1 MKNRTRQLIS
11 TALIT
16 SILSIL
22 IGGFAVVSTYRS
34 EIAMIDKRLNQ
45 VESDIRVNPMDA
57 VSIALL
63 SIEQNNLDLTL
74 GFATPSGEVTVLRES
89 VGTPL
94 EGPDLRIRTIPIPE
108 GDKLIVVGSLV
119 DINRSLDINLWK
131 LLIFIVLAN
140 ILASIATSLLS
151 RSGALAQERAQR
163 QKMQEFIGDAAHEL
177 RTPMTVV
184 KGYAELLKGKQ
195 LDPERES
202 AAFDRLNSELK
213 RMDFLIGDL
222 LMLAQLGEEGNIE
235 FESIDIAQLVRES
248 VSDFKEIA
256 PTHPV
261 TTHIDESAE
270 SVGTPL
276 NGPDL
281 RVRIIPI
288 PEGDKLIVAGSLA
301 EINRSLDIN
310 LWKLLIFIIL
320 ANILASIATSL
331 LSRSGALAQERLQ
344 RQKMQEFIGDAAH
357 ELRTPM
363 TVVKGY
369 AELLKGKQL
378 DPERESAAFER
389 LNSELKRMDFLIG
402 DLLMLAQLGEEGNI
416 EFESIDI
423 AQLVRESVSDFKEIA
438 PTHPV
443 TTHIDESA
451 ELVGSEKYLQRFIQ
465 NALTN
470 IRLHTPASTSVRVSV
485 KADKQITIIIEDSGP
500 GLPPESYGEKIRG
513 LKRFDRSRSRD
524 TGGTGLGMSIMNA
537 VIERHK
543 GTFTLRKSELGGLAI
558 EVHLPRT

>member
-1 MKNRTRQLIS
+1 MSNRTRQLIS

-16 SILSIL
+16 SVLSIL

-34 EIAMIDKRLNQ
+34 EIAIIDKHLNQ
-45 VESDIRVNPMDA
+45 VESDIRVNPLDA

-63 SIEQNNLDLTL
+63 SIEQNNFDLTL
-74 GFATPSGEVTVLRES
+74 GFATPAGEVTILRES

-94 EGPDLRIRTIPIPE
+94 DGPDLRIRHVPIPE
-108 GDKLIVVGSLV
+108 GDELIIASSLV
-119 DINRSLDINLWK
+119 DINRSLDLNLWK
-131 LLIFIVLAN
+131 LLIFIILAN

-163 QKMQEFIGDAAHEL
+163 QKMQEFLGDAAHEL

-222 LMLAQLGEEGNIE
+222 LMLAQLGEEGNID
-235 FESIDIAQLVRES
+235 FESIDLAELVRENI
-248 VSDFKEIA
+248 SDFKEIA
-256 PTHPV
+256 PTHPL
-261 TTHIDESAE
+261 TTEIDEN
-270 SVGTPL
+270 V
-276 NGPDL
+276 
-281 RVRIIPI
+281 V
-288 PEGDKLIVAGSLA
+288 LI
-301 EINRSLDIN
+301 
-310 LWKLLIFIIL
+310 
-320 ANILASIATSL
+320 
-331 LSRSGALAQERLQ
+331 
-344 RQKMQEFIGDAAH
+344 
-357 ELRTPM
+357 
-363 TVVKGY
+363 
-369 AELLKGKQL
+369 
-378 DPERESAAFER
+378 
-389 LNSELKRMDFLIG
+389 
-402 DLLMLAQLGEEGNI
+402 
-416 EFESIDI
+416 
-423 AQLVRESVSDFKEIA
+423 
-438 PTHPV
+438 
-443 TTHIDESA
+443 
-451 ELVGSEKYLQRFIQ
+451 GSEKYLRRFIQ

-470 IRLHTPASTSVRVSV
+470 IRLHTPASTPVRVSI
-485 KADKQITIIIEDSGP
+485 KADKQIIMIIEDAGP
-500 GLPPESYGEKIRG
+500 GLPAESYGEKIRG

>member
-16 SILSIL
+16 SVLSIL

-34 EIAMIDKRLNQ
+34 EIAIIDKRLNQ

-63 SIEQNNLDLTL
+63 SIEQNNFDLTL
-74 GFATPSGEVTVLRES
+74 GFATPTGEVTILRES

-94 EGPDLRIRTIPIPE
+94 DGPDLRVRHVPIPE
-108 GDKLIVVGSLV
+108 GDELIIASSLV
-119 DINRSLDINLWK
+119 DINRSLDL
-131 LLIFIVLAN
+131 
-140 ILASIATSLLS
+140 
-151 RSGALAQERAQR
+151 
-163 QKMQEFIGDAAHEL
+163 
-177 RTPMTVV
+177 
-184 KGYAELLKGKQ
+184 
-195 LDPERES
+195 
-202 AAFDRLNSELK
+202 
-213 RMDFLIGDL
+213 
-222 LMLAQLGEEGNIE
+222 
-235 FESIDIAQLVRES
+235 
-248 VSDFKEIA
+248 
-256 PTHPV
+256 
-261 TTHIDESAE
+261 
-270 SVGTPL
+270 
-276 NGPDL
+276 
-281 RVRIIPI
+281 
-288 PEGDKLIVAGSLA
+288 
-301 EINRSLDIN
+301 N

-331 LSRSGALAQERLQ
+331 LSRSGALAQERAQ
-344 RQKMQEFIGDAAH
+344 RQKMQEFLGDAAH

-402 DLLMLAQLGEEGNI
+402 DLLLLAQIGEEGNI
-416 EFESIDI
+416 EFESIDL
-423 AQLVRESVSDFKEIA
+423 AELVRENISDFKEIA
-438 PTHPV
+438 PTYPITFHG
-443 TTHIDESA
+443 DEHA
-451 ELVGSEKYLQRFIQ
+451 VMIGSEKYLRRFIQ

-470 IRLHTPASTSVRVSV
+470 IRLHTPASTPVRVSI
-485 KADKQITIIIEDSGP
+485 KADKQITLIIEDGGP

-543 GTFTLRKSELGGLAI
+543 GVFTLRKSELGGLAI

>member
-1 MKNRTRQLIS
+1 MSNRTRQLIS

-16 SILSIL
+16 SVLSIL

-34 EIAMIDKRLNQ
+34 EIAIIDKHLNQ
-45 VESDIRVNPMDA
+45 VESDIRVNPLDA

-63 SIEQNNLDLTL
+63 SIEQNNFDLTL
-74 GFATPSGEVTVLRES
+74 GFATPTGEVTILRES

-94 EGPDLRIRTIPIPE
+94 DGPDLRIRHVPIPE
-108 GDKLIVVGSLV
+108 GDELIIASSLV
-119 DINRSLDINLWK
+119 DINRSLDLNLWK
-131 LLIFIVLAN
+131 LLIFIILAN

-163 QKMQEFIGDAAHEL
+163 QKMQEFLGDAAHEL

-222 LMLAQLGEEGNIE
+222 LMLAQLGEEGNID
-235 FESIDIAQLVRES
+235 FESIDLAELVRENI
-248 VSDFKEIA
+248 SDFKEIA
-256 PTHPV
+256 PTHPL
-261 TTHIDESAE
+261 TTEIDEN
-270 SVGTPL
+270 V
-276 NGPDL
+276 
-281 RVRIIPI
+281 V
-288 PEGDKLIVAGSLA
+288 LI
-301 EINRSLDIN
+301 
-310 LWKLLIFIIL
+310 
-320 ANILASIATSL
+320 
-331 LSRSGALAQERLQ
+331 
-344 RQKMQEFIGDAAH
+344 
-357 ELRTPM
+357 
-363 TVVKGY
+363 
-369 AELLKGKQL
+369 
-378 DPERESAAFER
+378 
-389 LNSELKRMDFLIG
+389 
-402 DLLMLAQLGEEGNI
+402 
-416 EFESIDI
+416 
-423 AQLVRESVSDFKEIA
+423 
-438 PTHPV
+438 
-443 TTHIDESA
+443 
-451 ELVGSEKYLQRFIQ
+451 GSEKYLRRFIQ

-470 IRLHTPASTSVRVSV
+470 IRLHTPASTPVRVII
-485 KADKQITIIIEDSGP
+485 KADKQIIMIIEDAGP
-500 GLPPESYGEKIRG
+500 GLPAESYGEKIRG

>member
-1 MKNRTRQLIS
+1 MSNRTRQLIS

-16 SILSIL
+16 SVLSIL

-34 EIAMIDKRLNQ
+34 EIAIIDKHLNQ
-45 VESDIRVNPMDA
+45 VESDIRVNPLDA

-63 SIEQNNLDLTL
+63 SIEQNNFDLTL
-74 GFATPSGEVTVLRES
+74 GFATPTGEVTILRES

-94 EGPDLRIRTIPIPE
+94 DGPDLRIRHVPIPE
-108 GDKLIVVGSLV
+108 GDELIIASSLV
-119 DINRSLDINLWK
+119 DINRSLDLNLWK
-131 LLIFIVLAN
+131 LLIFIILAN

-163 QKMQEFIGDAAHEL
+163 QKMQEFLGDAAHEL

-222 LMLAQLGEEGNIE
+222 LMLAQLGEEGNID
-235 FESIDIAQLVRES
+235 FEIIDLAELVRENI
-248 VSDFKEIA
+248 SDFKEIA
-256 PTHPV
+256 PTHPI
-261 TTHIDESAE
+261 TTEIDEN
-270 SVGTPL
+270 V
-276 NGPDL
+276 
-281 RVRIIPI
+281 V
-288 PEGDKLIVAGSLA
+288 LI
-301 EINRSLDIN
+301 
-310 LWKLLIFIIL
+310 
-320 ANILASIATSL
+320 
-331 LSRSGALAQERLQ
+331 
-344 RQKMQEFIGDAAH
+344 
-357 ELRTPM
+357 
-363 TVVKGY
+363 
-369 AELLKGKQL
+369 
-378 DPERESAAFER
+378 
-389 LNSELKRMDFLIG
+389 
-402 DLLMLAQLGEEGNI
+402 
-416 EFESIDI
+416 
-423 AQLVRESVSDFKEIA
+423 
-438 PTHPV
+438 
-443 TTHIDESA
+443 
-451 ELVGSEKYLQRFIQ
+451 GSEKYLRRFIQ

-470 IRLHTPASTSVRVSV
+470 IRLHTPASTPVRVSI
-485 KADKQITIIIEDSGP
+485 KADKQIIMIIEDAGP
-500 GLPPESYGEKIRG
+500 GLPAESYGEKIRG

>member
-1 MKNRTRQLIS
+1 MSNRTRQLIS

-16 SILSIL
+16 SVLSIL

-34 EIAMIDKRLNQ
+34 EIAIIDKHLNQ
-45 VESDIRVNPMDA
+45 VESDIRVNPLDA

-63 SIEQNNLDLTL
+63 SIEQNNFDLTL
-74 GFATPSGEVTVLRES
+74 GFATPTGEVTILRES

-94 EGPDLRIRTIPIPE
+94 DGPDLRIRHVPIPE
-108 GDKLIVVGSLV
+108 GDELIIASSLV
-119 DINRSLDINLWK
+119 DINRSLDLNLWK
-131 LLIFIVLAN
+131 LLIFIILAN

-163 QKMQEFIGDAAHEL
+163 QKMQEFWGDAAHEL

-222 LMLAQLGEEGNIE
+222 LMLAQLGEEGNID
-235 FESIDIAQLVRES
+235 FESIDLAELVRENI
-248 VSDFKEIA
+248 SDFKEIA
-256 PTHPV
+256 PTHPL
-261 TTHIDESAE
+261 TTQIDEN
-270 SVGTPL
+270 V
-276 NGPDL
+276 
-281 RVRIIPI
+281 V
-288 PEGDKLIVAGSLA
+288 LI
-301 EINRSLDIN
+301 
-310 LWKLLIFIIL
+310 
-320 ANILASIATSL
+320 
-331 LSRSGALAQERLQ
+331 
-344 RQKMQEFIGDAAH
+344 
-357 ELRTPM
+357 
-363 TVVKGY
+363 
-369 AELLKGKQL
+369 
-378 DPERESAAFER
+378 
-389 LNSELKRMDFLIG
+389 
-402 DLLMLAQLGEEGNI
+402 
-416 EFESIDI
+416 
-423 AQLVRESVSDFKEIA
+423 
-438 PTHPV
+438 
-443 TTHIDESA
+443 
-451 ELVGSEKYLQRFIQ
+451 GSEKYLRRFIQ

-470 IRLHTPASTSVRVSV
+470 IRLHTPASTPVRVSI
-485 KADKQITIIIEDSGP
+485 KADKQIIMIIEDAGP
-500 GLPPESYGEKIRG
+500 GLPAESYGEKIRG

>member
-1 MKNRTRQLIS
+1 MKIRTRQLIS
-11 TALIT
+11 TALVT
-16 SILSIL
+16 SVLSIL

-34 EIAMIDKRLNQ
+34 EVAMIDKRLDQ

-63 SIEQNNLDLTL
+63 SIEQNDLDLTL
-74 GFATPSGEVTVLRES
+74 GFTTPSGEVTILRES
-89 VGTPL
+89 VSTPL
-94 EGPDLRIRTIPIPE
+94 EGPDLRVRIIPIPE
-108 GDKLIVVGSLV
+108 GDKLLVVGSLA

-131 LLIFIVLAN
+131 LLVFIILAN

-235 FESIDIAQLVRES
+235 FESIDIAQLIREN

-261 TTHIDESAE
+261 TTQIDENA
-270 SVGTPL
+270 V
-276 NGPDL
+276 
-281 RVRIIPI
+281 
-288 PEGDKLIVAGSLA
+288 
-301 EINRSLDIN
+301 
-310 LWKLLIFIIL
+310 
-320 ANILASIATSL
+320 
-331 LSRSGALAQERLQ
+331 
-344 RQKMQEFIGDAAH
+344 
-357 ELRTPM
+357 
-363 TVVKGY
+363 
-369 AELLKGKQL
+369 
-378 DPERESAAFER
+378 
-389 LNSELKRMDFLIG
+389 
-402 DLLMLAQLGEEGNI
+402 
-416 EFESIDI
+416 
-423 AQLVRESVSDFKEIA
+423 
-438 PTHPV
+438 
-443 TTHIDESA
+443 
-451 ELVGSEKYLQRFIQ
+451 LVGSEKYLQRFIQ

-470 IRLHTPASTSVRVSV
+470 IRIHTPASTLVRVSV
-485 KADKQITIIIEDSGP
+485 KTDKQITIVIEDSGP
-500 GLPPESYGEKIRG
+500 GLPSESYGEKIRG

>member
-1 MKNRTRQLIS
+1 MSNRTRQLIS

-16 SILSIL
+16 SVLSIL

-34 EIAMIDKRLNQ
+34 EIAIIDKHLNQ
-45 VESDIRVNPMDA
+45 VESDIRVNPLDA

-63 SIEQNNLDLTL
+63 SIEQNNFDLTL
-74 GFATPSGEVTVLRES
+74 GFATPTGEVTILRES

-94 EGPDLRIRTIPIPE
+94 DGPDLRIRHVPIPE
-108 GDKLIVVGSLV
+108 GDELIIASSLV
-119 DINRSLDINLWK
+119 DINRSLDLNLWK
-131 LLIFIVLAN
+131 LLIFIILAN

-163 QKMQEFIGDAAHEL
+163 QKMQEFLGDAAHEL

-222 LMLAQLGEEGNIE
+222 LMLAQLGEEGNID
-235 FESIDIAQLVRES
+235 FESIDLAELVRENI
-248 VSDFKEIA
+248 SDFKEIA
-256 PTHPV
+256 PTHPF
-261 TTHIDESAE
+261 TTQIDEN
-270 SVGTPL
+270 V
-276 NGPDL
+276 
-281 RVRIIPI
+281 V
-288 PEGDKLIVAGSLA
+288 LI
-301 EINRSLDIN
+301 
-310 LWKLLIFIIL
+310 
-320 ANILASIATSL
+320 
-331 LSRSGALAQERLQ
+331 
-344 RQKMQEFIGDAAH
+344 
-357 ELRTPM
+357 
-363 TVVKGY
+363 
-369 AELLKGKQL
+369 
-378 DPERESAAFER
+378 
-389 LNSELKRMDFLIG
+389 
-402 DLLMLAQLGEEGNI
+402 
-416 EFESIDI
+416 
-423 AQLVRESVSDFKEIA
+423 
-438 PTHPV
+438 
-443 TTHIDESA
+443 
-451 ELVGSEKYLQRFIQ
+451 GSEKYLRRFIQ

-470 IRLHTPASTSVRVSV
+470 IRLHTPASTPVRVSI
-485 KADKQITIIIEDSGP
+485 KADKQIIMIIEDAGP
-500 GLPPESYGEKIRG
+500 GLPAESYGEKIRG

>member
-1 MKNRTRQLIS
+1 MSNRTRQLIS

-16 SILSIL
+16 SVLSIL

-34 EIAMIDKRLNQ
+34 EIAIIDKHLNQ
-45 VESDIRVNPMDA
+45 VESDIRVNPLDA

-63 SIEQNNLDLTL
+63 SIEQNNFDLTL
-74 GFATPSGEVTVLRES
+74 GFATPTGEVTILRES

-94 EGPDLRIRTIPIPE
+94 DGSDLRIRHVPIPE
-108 GDKLIVVGSLV
+108 GDELIIASSLV
-119 DINRSLDINLWK
+119 DINRSLDLNLWK
-131 LLIFIVLAN
+131 LLIFIILAN

-163 QKMQEFIGDAAHEL
+163 QKMQEFLGDAAHEL

-222 LMLAQLGEEGNIE
+222 LMLAQLGEEGNID
-235 FESIDIAQLVRES
+235 FESIDLAELVRENI
-248 VSDFKEIA
+248 SDFKEIA
-256 PTHPV
+256 PTHPL
-261 TTHIDESAE
+261 TTQIDEN
-270 SVGTPL
+270 V
-276 NGPDL
+276 
-281 RVRIIPI
+281 V
-288 PEGDKLIVAGSLA
+288 LI
-301 EINRSLDIN
+301 
-310 LWKLLIFIIL
+310 
-320 ANILASIATSL
+320 
-331 LSRSGALAQERLQ
+331 
-344 RQKMQEFIGDAAH
+344 
-357 ELRTPM
+357 
-363 TVVKGY
+363 
-369 AELLKGKQL
+369 
-378 DPERESAAFER
+378 
-389 LNSELKRMDFLIG
+389 
-402 DLLMLAQLGEEGNI
+402 
-416 EFESIDI
+416 
-423 AQLVRESVSDFKEIA
+423 
-438 PTHPV
+438 
-443 TTHIDESA
+443 
-451 ELVGSEKYLQRFIQ
+451 GSEKYLRRFIQ

-470 IRLHTPASTSVRVSV
+470 IRLHTPASTPVRVSI
-485 KADKQITIIIEDSGP
+485 KADKAIIMIIEDAGP
-500 GLPPESYGEKIRG
+500 GLPAESYGEKIRG

>member
-1 MKNRTRQLIS
+1 MSNRTRQLIS

-16 SILSIL
+16 SVLSIL

-34 EIAMIDKRLNQ
+34 EIAIIDKHLNQ
-45 VESDIRVNPMDA
+45 VESDIRVNPLDA

-63 SIEQNNLDLTL
+63 SIEQNNFDLTL
-74 GFATPSGEVTVLRES
+74 GFATPTGEVTILRES

-94 EGPDLRIRTIPIPE
+94 DGPDLRIRHVPIPE
-108 GDKLIVVGSLV
+108 GDELIIASSLV
-119 DINRSLDINLWK
+119 DINRSLDLNLWK
-131 LLIFIVLAN
+131 LLIFIILAN

-163 QKMQEFIGDAAHEL
+163 QKMQEFLGDAAHEL

-222 LMLAQLGEEGNIE
+222 LMLAQLGEEGNID
-235 FESIDIAQLVRES
+235 FESIDLAELVRENI
-248 VSDFKEIA
+248 SDFKEIA
-256 PTHPV
+256 PTHPI
-261 TTHIDESAE
+261 TTEIDEN
-270 SVGTPL
+270 V
-276 NGPDL
+276 
-281 RVRIIPI
+281 V
-288 PEGDKLIVAGSLA
+288 LI
-301 EINRSLDIN
+301 
-310 LWKLLIFIIL
+310 
-320 ANILASIATSL
+320 
-331 LSRSGALAQERLQ
+331 
-344 RQKMQEFIGDAAH
+344 
-357 ELRTPM
+357 
-363 TVVKGY
+363 
-369 AELLKGKQL
+369 
-378 DPERESAAFER
+378 
-389 LNSELKRMDFLIG
+389 
-402 DLLMLAQLGEEGNI
+402 
-416 EFESIDI
+416 
-423 AQLVRESVSDFKEIA
+423 
-438 PTHPV
+438 
-443 TTHIDESA
+443 
-451 ELVGSEKYLQRFIQ
+451 GSEKYLRRFIQ

-470 IRLHTPASTSVRVSV
+470 IRLHTPASTPVRVSI
-485 KADKQITIIIEDSGP
+485 KADKAIIMIIEDAGP
-500 GLPPESYGEKIRG
+500 GLPAESYGEKIRG

>member
-16 SILSIL
+16 SILSIF
-22 IGGFAVVSTYRS
+22 IGGFAVVNTYRS

-63 SIEQNNLDLTL
+63 SIEQNNFDFTL
-74 GFATPSGEVTVLRES
+74 GFATPSGEVTILRES
-89 VGTPL
+89 IGTPL
-94 EGPDLRIRTIPIPE
+94 EGPDLR
-108 GDKLIVVGSLV
+108 L
-119 DINRSLDINLWK
+119 
-131 LLIFIVLAN
+131 
-140 ILASIATSLLS
+140 
-151 RSGALAQERAQR
+151 
-163 QKMQEFIGDAAHEL
+163 
-177 RTPMTVV
+177 
-184 KGYAELLKGKQ
+184 
-195 LDPERES
+195 
-202 AAFDRLNSELK
+202 
-213 RMDFLIGDL
+213 
-222 LMLAQLGEEGNIE
+222 
-235 FESIDIAQLVRES
+235 
-248 VSDFKEIA
+248 
-256 PTHPV
+256 
-261 TTHIDESAE
+261 
-270 SVGTPL
+270 
-276 NGPDL
+276 
-281 RVRIIPI
+281 RIIPI
-288 PEGDKLIVAGSLA
+288 PEGDKLIVVASLA
-301 EINRSLDIN
+301 DINRELAIN
-310 LWKLLIFIIL
+310 LWKLLIFIIF
-320 ANILASIATSL
+320 ANVLASIATTL

-389 LNSELKRMDFLIG
+389 LNNELKRMDFLIS

-423 AQLVRESVSDFKEIA
+423 AQLVRENISDFKEIA
-438 PTHPV
+438 PTYPV
-443 TTHIDESA
+443 TTQIDESA
-451 ELVGSEKYLQRFIQ
+451 KLVGSEKYLQRFIQ

-470 IRLHTPASTSVRVSV
+470 IRLHTPANTSVRVSV
-485 KADKQITIIIEDSGP
+485 KAEKQITIIIEDSGP

-524 TGGTGLGMSIMNA
+524 KGGTGLGMSIMNA